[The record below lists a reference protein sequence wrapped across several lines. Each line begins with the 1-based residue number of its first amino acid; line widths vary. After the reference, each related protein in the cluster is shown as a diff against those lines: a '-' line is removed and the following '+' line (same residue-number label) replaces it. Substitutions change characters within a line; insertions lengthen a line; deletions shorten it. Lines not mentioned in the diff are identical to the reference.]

1 MGFEPTKP
9 VTAWLVSSELISASH
24 PPHQI
29 TNSWNDYTELLLYF
43 KRKNVEE
50 CVKYS
55 DNFIFYPLQDSKIM
69 AEEVVGVIESWEA
82 WWSLKEWVTEAD
94 VQRIQE
100 NARQIKKVAQQLQQ
114 DKKQNNQLANFLTFL
129 LNEISNENIIKWLYD
144 TFFITIDPK
153 TNIPYFR
160 KSMNDIVVVGVF
172 YPFYIDKAN
181 ELWVSHYYET
191 LKSSSEHSIAWYI
204 QYLQELSDHYHD
216 NIPINQASF
225 VQLLIEIIKEY
236 LSNASDIN
244 SLSDHSDSA
253 YKQIIYENLYLG
265 SSDSSE
271 NIQN

>member
-1 MGFEPTKP
+1 
-9 VTAWLVSSELISASH
+9 
-24 PPHQI
+24 
-29 TNSWNDYTELLLYF
+29 
-43 KRKNVEE
+43 
-50 CVKYS
+50 
-55 DNFIFYPLQDSKIM
+55 M
-69 AEEVVGVIESWEA
+69 AEEVVGTIESWET

-114 DKKQNNQLANFLTFL
+114 DKKQNNQLANFLSFL
-129 LNEISNENIIKWLYD
+129 LEQISNENIIKGLYD
-144 TFFITIDPK
+144 TFFITVDPK

-160 KSMNDIVVVGVF
+160 KSMNDVVVVWVF
-172 YPFYIDKAN
+172 YPFYLEKAQ

-236 LSNASDIN
+236 LSDANDIN
-244 SLSDHSDSA
+244 SLKDHSDST

-265 SSDSSE
+265 SSDNSG

>member
-1 MGFEPTKP
+1 
-9 VTAWLVSSELISASH
+9 
-24 PPHQI
+24 
-29 TNSWNDYTELLLYF
+29 
-43 KRKNVEE
+43 
-50 CVKYS
+50 
-55 DNFIFYPLQDSKIM
+55 M
-69 AEEVVGVIESWEA
+69 AEEVVGTIESWET

-114 DKKQNNQLANFLTFL
+114 DKKQNNQLANFLSFL
-129 LNEISNENIIKWLYD
+129 LEQISNENIIKGLYD
-144 TFFITIDPK
+144 TFFITVDPK

-160 KSMNDIVVVGVF
+160 KSMNDVVVVWVF
-172 YPFYIDKAN
+172 YPFYLEKAQ
-181 ELWVSHYYET
+181 ELWVSHYYEA

-236 LSNASDIN
+236 LSDANDIN
-244 SLSDHSDSA
+244 SLKDHSDST

-265 SSDSSE
+265 SSDNSG